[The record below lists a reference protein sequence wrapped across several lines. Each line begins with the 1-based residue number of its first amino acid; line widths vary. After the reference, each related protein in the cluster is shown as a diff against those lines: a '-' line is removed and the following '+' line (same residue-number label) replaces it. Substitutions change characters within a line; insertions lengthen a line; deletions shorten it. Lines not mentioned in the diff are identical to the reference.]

1 MGTSS
6 KVNGRTIKYNYFLYT
21 GRRLWG
27 IHPRGCAKSIRTQ
40 GGLYFSKWGQIRR
53 LLEGRSAGW
62 LWGGDLVKIYKYT
75 FDGGSFYL

>member
-21 GRRLWG
+21 GQRLWG

-40 GGLYFSKWGQIRR
+40 GDYILVNGGKYEGYWKDD
-53 LLEGRSAGW
+53 LL
-62 LWGGDLVKIYKYT
+62 
-75 FDGGSFYL
+75 DGYGVETW